1 MEKPALICHHT
12 FDIET
17 HVTDVI
23 NKNSKNSADIEN
35 EKKKRLGVNVKMG
48 IRDVIRRVIERQ
60 YMKPTCSMCQ
70 KLERKKRV
78 RNFFFYKKGIVNPV
92 MSDLDIE

>member
-23 NKNSKNSADIEN
+23 NKNSKNSADVEN
-35 EKKKRLGVNVKMG
+35 EKKRLGVNFKMG

-60 YMKPTCSMCQ
+60 HMKPTCSMSQ
-70 KLERKKRV
+70 KLERKKGV

-92 MSDLDIE
+92 MCNLDIE